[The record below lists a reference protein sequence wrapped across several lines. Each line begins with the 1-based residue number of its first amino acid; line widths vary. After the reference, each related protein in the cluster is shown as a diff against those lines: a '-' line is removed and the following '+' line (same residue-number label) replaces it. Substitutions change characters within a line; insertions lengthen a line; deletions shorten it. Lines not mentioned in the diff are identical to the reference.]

1 MALMKRY
8 LSLCVLLGL
17 VLCAYSQD
25 YLRLMSYNVHIAKGL
40 DEKRDVQRIAN
51 VILDAAPDVVAI
63 QEVDSMTPRNFSH
76 QLGELAM
83 RTRMHAI
90 FAPTVHTG
98 IGRYGIGVLS
108 RERPIRVK
116 RVALP
121 GREEKRRLLIAE
133 FEEYFFCCSHLSLNH
148 EDRMSSLAIINK
160 YAEQSEKPFFVAG
173 DFNALPN
180 SDFMNS
186 LSVDYEVLNDVN
198 EYTFPA
204 DKPNR
209 TIDYIVSWKPTAGNV
224 AVAMSQVIDEPV
236 ASDHRPVVVTLRR
249 AIALEKILSSEPFVQ
264 YAADGSTLVSWVTE
278 VSAHSWVEFS
288 VGDDDY
294 QKKVT
299 AYPLYH
305 DGTVHRAEIVG
316 VAPGATLRYRIC
328 SQETLG
334 EGRVGH
340 TAKSDYYTLTLPVR

>member
-1 MALMKRY
+1 MKRY
-8 LSLCVLLGL
+8 LLLFSIFVLPLCV
-17 VLCAYSQD
+17 YSQD
-25 YLRLMSYNVHIAKGL
+25 YLRLMTYNVHIAKGL

-51 VILDAAPDVVAI
+51 IILEAAPDVVAV

-90 FAPTVHTG
+90 FAPAIHTG

-108 RERPIRVK
+108 RERPLKVK
-116 RVALP
+116 RIALP

-133 FEEYFFCCSHLSLNH
+133 FKDYIFCCSHLSLNH
-148 EDRMSSLAIINK
+148 EDRMSSLAIMNR
-160 YAEQSEKPFFVAG
+160 YAVQSEKPFFVAG

-180 SDFMNS
+180 SEFINS

-204 DKPNR
+204 DNPDR
-209 TIDYIVSWKPTAGNV
+209 TIDYIVSGKPTAGNA
-224 AVAMSQVIDEPV
+224 AVAKSQVMDEPM

-249 AIALEKILSSEPFVQ
+249 AVAPEKILSSEPFVQ

-278 VSAHSWVEFS
+278 VSANSWVEYF
-288 VGDDDY
+288 VGDDTC
-294 QKKVT
+294 QKSVT

-316 VAPGATLRYRIC
+316 VAQGEPLRYRIC
-328 SQETLG
+328 SQETWG

-340 TAKSDYYTLTLPVR
+340 TAKSDYYTLTVPVR